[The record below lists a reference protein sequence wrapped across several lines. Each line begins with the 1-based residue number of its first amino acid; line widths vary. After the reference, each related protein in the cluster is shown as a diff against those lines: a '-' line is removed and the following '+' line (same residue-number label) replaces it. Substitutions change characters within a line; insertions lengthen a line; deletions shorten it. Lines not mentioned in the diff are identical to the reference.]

1 MPYVAGR
8 KELIP
13 PPTRGQARVR
23 VPVSHDVHF
32 PAPTGGWVSAK
43 NPAADGKLPFKTYGP
58 PAERLENFFPTEI
71 GLEVM
76 GGSKQFAAIATAAA
90 FPCESLWSYIGGTT
104 HKMAGAGNG
113 KIFDLST
120 PASPTTPPSADVTGL
135 GSNYF
140 STQNF
145 ATSGGN
151 FLYACNGTDKPQLY
165 NGTTYTAIDAGSSP
179 AITGVTTSTLS
190 QVNSYKNRLFFVQG
204 GTMNV
209 WALPVGTLGGAAILI
224 SLAGIFR
231 KGGAVLF
238 TATWS
243 LDAGNGLNANLVI
256 MSTEGEVAIYTGTDP
271 SDATAWF
278 LVGVYD
284 APRPMGKN
292 SFVKAAA
299 DLLLITESGAIP
311 VSTLKGRDTANIG
324 SFAISKAIEPDW
336 LFDARTR
343 RALPWEAVIWP
354 NRQRMIVTNPV
365 TADIGITPPW
375 CYVVNTTTG
384 AWTKRTGWNTRC
396 MCLYNDFVYFG
407 TNDGTIKQMEITSS
421 DDGAIYYPVA
431 VFGWTS
437 IGAPGYQKTMESMIA
452 RWLVTAPI
460 NPLVSC
466 SVDYSILL
474 PSPPNVQPEIT
485 APGVWDV
492 GLWDV
497 SKWDTGSNKYA
508 YSTGW
513 VSVNQSGFAHAVQV
527 QMAFGGLVVP
537 NVTLLSVAAILQ
549 VGGLMLI

>member
-8 KELIP
+8 K
-13 PPTRGQARVR
+13 
-23 VPVSHDVHF
+23 VPVQSQAEPESTPLNF

-43 NPAADGKLPFKTYGP
+43 NPAANGKTPFKLYGP
-58 PAERLENFFPTEI
+58 PAERLENFFPTEV
-71 GLEVM
+71 GLDVM
-76 GGSKQFAAIATAAA
+76 GGSLQFAAIATGAA

-113 KIFDLST
+113 SIFDLTT
-120 PASPTTPPSADVTGL
+120 PASTTVPPAAAVTGRT
-135 GSNYF
+135 SNYY

-151 FLYACNGTDKPQLY
+151 YLYACNDSDKPLLY
-165 NGTTYTAIDAGSSP
+165 DGTNYTAIDGVSVP
-179 AITGVTTSTLS
+179 AITGVTTTTLS

-204 GTMNV
+204 GSMNV
-209 WALPVGTLGGAAILI
+209 WALPVGQIGGAAIQI
-224 SLAGIFR
+224 SLSGIFR

-243 LDAGNGLNANLVI
+243 LDAGDGLNANLVI
-256 MSTEGEVAIYTGTDP
+256 MSTEGEVAIYNGTDP
-271 SDATAWF
+271 SDATKWA

-292 SFVKAAA
+292 SFAKAAA
-299 DLLLITESGAIP
+299 DLLLITEAGAIP
-311 VSTLKGRDTANIG
+311 VSTLKGRDKANIG
-324 SFAISKAIEPDW
+324 SYAVSRAIEPDW

-343 RALPWEAVIWP
+343 RAMPWEAVIWP
-354 NRQRMIVTNPV
+354 NRQRMIVSNPV
-365 TADIGITPPW
+365 TADIAITPPW

-396 MCLYNDFVYFG
+396 LCLFNDFVYFG
-407 TNDGTIKQMEITSS
+407 TNAGTIQQMEITSS
-421 DDGAIYYPVA
+421 DNGAIYYPVA
-431 VFGWTS
+431 VFGWS
-437 IGAPGYQKTMESMIA
+437 DLGAAGYQKTILSMIS

-460 NPLVSC
+460 NPQVSA
-466 SVDYSILL
+466 SVNFSILL
-474 PSPPNVQPEIT
+474 PSPPNVQAEIT
-485 APGVWDV
+485 PPGLWDV

-497 SKWDTGSNKYA
+497 SKWDTGSVEYA
-508 YSTGW
+508 FSTGW

-537 NVTLLSVAAILQ
+537 SVTLLSITALIE
-549 VGGLMLI
+549 GGEIMLI